1 MDALYGID
9 RQQPSAEVIDE
20 PDLPL
25 LSEELL
31 QRLYRGGEVMA
42 DTDTLF
48 YNLDKF
54 RQRLDTALGT
64 DATLWGTRYA
74 EMSLM
79 MQRQMLR
86 FCVAKNHSEM
96 MSLQRLAA
104 GRQGSNRSFE
114 EFAERAA
121 RLHSLYN
128 GAYLRTELDTAQTA
142 VETGM
147 TWQDVEQDKD
157 IFPSLRYETA
167 GDEHVRASHRILDGI
182 VRPVD
187 DDFWNTYYPPN
198 GYNCRC
204 TVVQT
209 SERTTRLGM
218 DKPLPIPELF
228 EMNLAKKKY
237 MFPPNHPYFER
248 MQSRTFN
255 EISDMLP
262 VEKTYIDVKFPQ
274 SDTTIKVSAMQ
285 KDGEI
290 IKNIETLRIL
300 SENGYKDMKL
310 LPDLYSEEAKRRVY
324 PEGQLPPDIKKNAD
338 AIING
343 NVYEIKKC
351 SVDNINNNLSRA
363 IKQAKRAVLNLHEN
377 PDNKTDNEIDGILLG
392 NLRRKKSLE
401 EIIAIYPDRRLHVFK
416 R

>member
-1 MDALYGID
+1 M
-9 RQQPSAEVIDE
+9 
-20 PDLPL
+20 
-25 LSEELL
+25 
-31 QRLYRGGEVMA
+31 
-42 DTDTLF
+42 
-48 YNLDKF
+48 
-54 RQRLDTALGT
+54 
-64 DATLWGTRYA
+64 
-74 EMSLM
+74 
-79 MQRQMLR
+79 
-86 FCVAKNHSEM
+86 
-96 MSLQRLAA
+96 
-104 GRQGSNRSFE
+104 
-114 EFAERAA
+114 
-121 RLHSLYN
+121 
-128 GAYLRTELDTAQTA
+128 
-142 VETGM
+142 
-147 TWQDVEQDKD
+147 
-157 IFPSLRYETA
+157 
-167 GDEHVRASHRILDGI
+167 
-182 VRPVD
+182 RPVD

-228 EMNLAKKKY
+228 EVNLAKKKY
-237 MFPPNHPYFER
+237 MFPPNHPYFKNTDW
-248 MQSRTFN
+248 RTSS
-255 EISDMLP
+255 EILEALP
-262 VEKTYIDVKFPQ
+262 VESLYIDVKFPK

>member
-1 MDALYGID
+1 M
-9 RQQPSAEVIDE
+9 
-20 PDLPL
+20 
-25 LSEELL
+25 
-31 QRLYRGGEVMA
+31 
-42 DTDTLF
+42 
-48 YNLDKF
+48 
-54 RQRLDTALGT
+54 
-64 DATLWGTRYA
+64 
-74 EMSLM
+74 
-79 MQRQMLR
+79 
-86 FCVAKNHSEM
+86 
-96 MSLQRLAA
+96 
-104 GRQGSNRSFE
+104 
-114 EFAERAA
+114 
-121 RLHSLYN
+121 
-128 GAYLRTELDTAQTA
+128 
-142 VETGM
+142 
-147 TWQDVEQDKD
+147 
-157 IFPSLRYETA
+157 
-167 GDEHVRASHRILDGI
+167 
-182 VRPVD
+182 D

-228 EMNLAKKKY
+228 EVNLAKKKY

>member
-1 MDALYGID
+1 M
-9 RQQPSAEVIDE
+9 
-20 PDLPL
+20 
-25 LSEELL
+25 
-31 QRLYRGGEVMA
+31 
-42 DTDTLF
+42 
-48 YNLDKF
+48 
-54 RQRLDTALGT
+54 
-64 DATLWGTRYA
+64 
-74 EMSLM
+74 
-79 MQRQMLR
+79 
-86 FCVAKNHSEM
+86 
-96 MSLQRLAA
+96 
-104 GRQGSNRSFE
+104 
-114 EFAERAA
+114 
-121 RLHSLYN
+121 
-128 GAYLRTELDTAQTA
+128 
-142 VETGM
+142 
-147 TWQDVEQDKD
+147 
-157 IFPSLRYETA
+157 
-167 GDEHVRASHRILDGI
+167 
-182 VRPVD
+182 D

-228 EMNLAKKKY
+228 EVNLAKKKY
-237 MFPPNHPYFER
+237 MFPPSHPYFER
-248 MQSRTFN
+248 MQSRMFN
-255 EISDMLP
+255 EISDVLP
-262 VEKTYIDVKFPQ
+262 IEKTYIDVKFPK

-285 KDGEI
+285 KEGEMV
-290 IKNIETLRIL
+290 KNIEVLQIL
-300 SENGYKDMKL
+300 AENGHKDMKL

>member
-1 MDALYGID
+1 M
-9 RQQPSAEVIDE
+9 
-20 PDLPL
+20 PL

-31 QRLYRGGEVMA
+31 QRLYRGDEVMA

-86 FCVAKNHSEM
+86 LCVAKNHSEM
-96 MSLQRLAA
+96 TSLQRLAA

-121 RLHSLYN
+121 RLHTLYN

-228 EMNLAKKKY
+228 EVNLAKEKH
-237 MFPPNHPYFER
+237 MFPPSHPYFER
-248 MQSRTFN
+248 AKGRITS
-255 EISDMLP
+255 EILAALP
-262 VEKTYIDVKFPQ
+262 VESSYIDVTLPK

-285 KDGEI
+285 SDEEI
-290 IKNIETLRIL
+290 VKNIEVARIL
-300 SENGYKDMKL
+300 AENGYKDIKL
-310 LPDLYSEEAKRRVY
+310 LPNFNSKVSPQMKQRFY
-324 PEGQLPPDIKKNAD
+324 PEGQMPENGQNAD
-338 AIING
+338 AVIDG
-343 NVYEIKKC
+343 NVYEIKVCGNNKFVKNLNHALNQARR
-351 SVDNINNNLSRA
+351 SVIQITDTPLTNAKYRLENV
-363 IKQAKRAVLNLHEN
+363 IKEY
-377 PDNKTDNEIDGILLG
+377 D
-392 NLRRKKSLE
+392 
-401 EIIAIYPDRRLHVFK
+401 EIIIIQPDGSIEYY
-416 R
+416 

>member
-1 MDALYGID
+1 M
-9 RQQPSAEVIDE
+9 
-20 PDLPL
+20 
-25 LSEELL
+25 
-31 QRLYRGGEVMA
+31 
-42 DTDTLF
+42 
-48 YNLDKF
+48 
-54 RQRLDTALGT
+54 
-64 DATLWGTRYA
+64 
-74 EMSLM
+74 
-79 MQRQMLR
+79 
-86 FCVAKNHSEM
+86 
-96 MSLQRLAA
+96 
-104 GRQGSNRSFE
+104 
-114 EFAERAA
+114 
-121 RLHSLYN
+121 
-128 GAYLRTELDTAQTA
+128 
-142 VETGM
+142 
-147 TWQDVEQDKD
+147 
-157 IFPSLRYETA
+157 
-167 GDEHVRASHRILDGI
+167 
-182 VRPVD
+182 RPVD

-228 EMNLAKKKY
+228 EVNLAKKKY

>member
-1 MDALYGID
+1 M
-9 RQQPSAEVIDE
+9 
-20 PDLPL
+20 
-25 LSEELL
+25 
-31 QRLYRGGEVMA
+31 
-42 DTDTLF
+42 
-48 YNLDKF
+48 
-54 RQRLDTALGT
+54 
-64 DATLWGTRYA
+64 
-74 EMSLM
+74 
-79 MQRQMLR
+79 
-86 FCVAKNHSEM
+86 
-96 MSLQRLAA
+96 
-104 GRQGSNRSFE
+104 
-114 EFAERAA
+114 
-121 RLHSLYN
+121 
-128 GAYLRTELDTAQTA
+128 
-142 VETGM
+142 
-147 TWQDVEQDKD
+147 
-157 IFPSLRYETA
+157 
-167 GDEHVRASHRILDGI
+167 
-182 VRPVD
+182 D

-228 EMNLAKKKY
+228 EVNLAKKKH

-248 MQSRTFN
+248 MQPRTFN
-255 EISDMLP
+255 EISDVLP
-262 VEKTYIDVKFPQ
+262 VEKTYIDVKFPK
-274 SDTTIKVSAMQ
+274 SDTTIKVSARQ
-285 KDGEI
+285 TDDEI
-290 IKNIETLRIL
+290 VKNIETLRIL